1 MSAILHKTMTLNT
14 NASEIAQTHYELT
27 VEGYDRE
34 GFYDEEI
41 TEVAKGSDSMKSH
54 GIILG

>member
-1 MSAILHKTMTLNT
+1 MTLNT
-14 NASEIAQTHYELT
+14 NASEIAQIHYELT

-41 TEVAKGSDSMKSH
+41 TEVAKGTDSMKSH